1 MHIVFL
7 CAPYNPCVFKLT
19 WTLLVTPTPPQLT
32 RMHILLRVST
42 CVQVAFSVGLSFSR
56 FWFGG
61 SVPPSQFHRA
71 PCASCKFAAFT
82 GVHAFSV
89 STQLTLRNLTVRHIF
104 HCFQQFHCAPHS
116 FSLFTSLRPGLCVLP
131 FNVGSCF
138 VQLFHP
144 TCTDSPSRYSSPTR
158 YTESRTLTLSPIL

>member
-1 MHIVFL
+1 VCSSWHEHFYPHPTPTPPQMTQMHILFL
-7 CAPYNPCVFKLT
+7 CAPYNPCVCKLT
-19 WTLLVTPTPPQLT
+19 WTLLVTPTPPQMT
-32 RMHILLRVST
+32 HMHILLRVST

-89 STQLTLRNLTVRHIF
+89 STQLTLRNLTVRHIL
-104 HCFQQFHCAPHS
+104 
-116 FSLFTSLRPGLCVLP
+116 SLFSAIPLCST
-131 FNVGSCF
+131 FIFIIHKS
-138 VQLFHP
+138 Q
-144 TCTDSPSRYSSPTR
+144 T
-158 YTESRTLTLSPIL
+158 RTLRLTL